1 MCNGVAS
8 GKGCGKEDSYTIV
21 IGSIFCPYLRAAVIL
36 WTSCMGEQGNDEIIF
51 WAVSIRPASEE
62 FVSLTENGN

>member
-51 WAVSIRPASEE
+51 
-62 FVSLTENGN
+62 